1 MIDNSTYI
9 VGIYCPA
16 VIGRLYTFH
25 GVGLLSYLSLR
36 RAKAS
41 QLDKTKN
48 RFPTPFLYPNVKPVL
63 PGNRR
68 TQPLTPMA
76 YLKNLEKVSVLKQ
89 QIQQKSCSVPKS
101 PGVYRW
107 WFTEEDTQL
116 LMKSFGNN
124 LCWNRIDQRKIDG
137 ATYYALYVGISK
149 DLLGRIKWHATQ
161 KHSASAVK
169 SGYLSTLR
177 QSVSALLGKD
187 QSKSEKCVSAL
198 LERCYW
204 EWDVMQNPEVWEK
217 QELQQPDYYYPIN
230 LQHNQSFPK
239 QLQDV
244 LSKLRKCYKK

>member
-1 MIDNSTYI
+1 
-9 VGIYCPA
+9 
-16 VIGRLYTFH
+16 
-25 GVGLLSYLSLR
+25 
-36 RAKAS
+36 
-41 QLDKTKN
+41 
-48 RFPTPFLYPNVKPVL
+48 
-63 PGNRR
+63 
-68 TQPLTPMA
+68 MA
-76 YLKNLEKVSVLKQ
+76 NLKNLEKVSVLKQ

-116 LMKSFGNN
+116 LMKPFGNN
-124 LCWNRIDQRKIDG
+124 LCWHRIDQRKIDG
-137 ATYYALYVGISK
+137 NTYYALYVGISK

-187 QSKSEKCVSAL
+187 QSKSEKCVSAI
-198 LERCYW
+198 LEQCYW
-204 EWDVMQNPEVWEK
+204 EWEVMQNPEVWERN
-217 QELQQPDYYYPIN
+217 ELQQPDYYYPIN

>member
-1 MIDNSTYI
+1 
-9 VGIYCPA
+9 
-16 VIGRLYTFH
+16 
-25 GVGLLSYLSLR
+25 
-36 RAKAS
+36 
-41 QLDKTKN
+41 
-48 RFPTPFLYPNVKPVL
+48 
-63 PGNRR
+63 
-68 TQPLTPMA
+68 MA

-107 WFTEEDTQL
+107 WFTEKDTQL
-116 LMKSFGNN
+116 LMKPFGNK
-124 LCWNRIDQRKIDG
+124 LCWNRIVQRKIDG
-137 ATYYALYVGISK
+137 ATYYALYAGISK

-198 LERCYW
+198 LEQCYW
-204 EWDVMQNPEVWEK
+204 EWEDMQNPEVWEK
-217 QELQQPDYYYPIN
+217 QELQQPGYYYPIN

-239 QLQDV
+239 QLQEK
-244 LSKLRKCYKK
+244 LSELRKCYKK